1 MRNYEVMF
9 ILRPEL
15 DEQQVQ
21 ANVEKIAGII
31 NNGGEITKTTMMG
44 KRRLAYEIN
53 KIRDGIYVLINFKGT
68 NEVINEMDRVMRIS
82 DEVIRFLILQDVV
95 A

>member
-1 MRNYEVMF
+1 MRNYEVMY
-9 ILRPEL
+9 IMRPEL

-21 ANVEKIAGII
+21 ANVEKFANII
-31 NNGGEITKTTMMG
+31 NNGGEISKTTMMG

-53 KIRDGIYVLINFKGT
+53 KIRDGIYVLVNFKGT
-68 NEVINEMDRVMRIS
+68 NEVINELDRVMRIS
-82 DEVIRFLILQDVV
+82 DEVIRFLIVQDVV

>member
-21 ANVEKIAGII
+21 AAVEKFANII
-31 NNGGEITKTTMMG
+31 NNGGEITKQNVMG

-53 KIRDGIYVLINFKGT
+53 KIRDGIYVLVNFKGN
-68 NEVINEMDRVMRIS
+68 NEVIKELDRVMRIS